1 MGSGRPTPHDFFA
14 KPEQDRMPAAIVRQH
29 AFTSMGT
36 TVALSLDLPP
46 ASAASIATGLGVAVV
61 EAPRS
66 ASAVDLIER
75 IFAHL
80 DGRFSLF
87 RPESEL
93 SRLAGGSLD
102 LETSSEELRDLYGQ
116 SLAWRQRTHGA
127 FTPHRPDGVID
138 LNGIVKAEAMRRS
151 GEALEACGLVSWRLS
166 VGADVLASGNDAD
179 GWPWT
184 VTIND
189 PAGRSTPG
197 PPVPLGTLELR
208 GTRRAVATAG
218 GRDGG
223 DGPHTIWPGGSAVA
237 AAARG
242 DFAQVTVAANDIIT
256 ADVLATA
263 IAAGGIASLHQL
275 THRWP
280 IDVLA
285 IDHNG
290 GRTATPGMRA
300 ALLQA

>member
-1 MGSGRPTPHDFFA
+1 MPTD
-14 KPEQDRMPAAIVRQH
+14 IVRQH
-29 AFTSMGT
+29 AFASMGT
-36 TVALSLDLPP
+36 TVSLAIDLPP
-46 ASAASIATGLGVAVV
+46 ASAASIATGLGIAVV

-66 ASAVDLIER
+66 VSAVDMIER

-93 SRLAGGSLD
+93 SRLASGSLD
-102 LETSSEELRDLYGQ
+102 LETASEELRDLYGQ
-116 SLAWRQRTHGA
+116 SLAWRQRTLGA

-151 GEALEACGLVSWRLS
+151 GEALEACGLVAWRLT
-166 VGADVLASGNDAD
+166 VGSDVLSSGTAPD

-189 PAGRSTPG
+189 PAINDHTGRTANGRPA
-197 PPVPLGTLELR
+197 PLCTLELR

-218 GRDGG
+218 GREGANN
-223 DGPHTIWPGGSAVA
+223 IWPGGTAVA
-237 AAARG
+237 AAAFG
-242 DFAQVTVAANDIIT
+242 DFAQVTVAANDIVT

-263 IAAGGIASLHQL
+263 IAAGGIGSLHQL
-275 THRWP
+275 TSRWP

-290 GRTATPGMRA
+290 ARSATPGMRA